1 MKKYFLLFL
10 LFYSVQIV
18 FGQSEKLNNEFVFS
32 IIRDKKQILYKGDN
46 NYITIGLKAKK
57 IKRLDNQV
65 EQKPINQ
72 NFLEID
78 GHIVGFSIIDIPKD
92 NLAGLN
98 VYDLSEI
105 EQDKI
110 LNNYIEYELNYFETE
125 LNLKIYNYLLQKRY
139 YKSKSYYVSSFKNFV
154 LENATDTEIVS
165 KNAKGQVYLFSIQLN
180 KILVINIPVFEDEK
194 FDEAT
199 LLIKGFVKN
208 IKSFNKK
215 YK

>member
-1 MKKYFLLFL
+1 M
-10 LFYSVQIV
+10 
-18 FGQSEKLNNEFVFS
+18 
-32 IIRDKKQILYKGDN
+32 
-46 NYITIGLKAKK
+46 
-57 IKRLDNQV
+57 
-65 EQKPINQ
+65 
-72 NFLEID
+72 
-78 GHIVGFSIIDIPKD
+78 
-92 NLAGLN
+92 
-98 VYDLSEI
+98 
-105 EQDKI
+105 
-110 LNNYIEYELNYFETE
+110 
-125 LNLKIYNYLLQKRY
+125 
-139 YKSKSYYVSSFKNFV
+139 SSFKNFV